1 MAKRAAKKTV
11 AGEHTVIAP
20 YDPELGIDAQLR
32 AALRDSKQSRYA
44 IAQASGI
51 SQSILSRF
59 SSGERGLTAETAERL
74 AVALGLRLALVN
86 PIGELFAHL
95 FTDIAKG
102 SSSKPRALSR
112 LAAAVHQAVTE
123 LTQVS
128 PMKPYV
134 SMADL
139 RAKLNDGRWLWLTG
153 DAKWNKM
160 EPPSRSEVD
169 AAIIELRKEGIL
181 SLSVAE
187 SRHAMTGAERDACLA
202 IDGRPHSLV
211 SFTSKIR
218 GES

>member
-1 MAKRAAKKTV
+1 MAKRATKKAV
-11 AGEHTVIAP
+11 AGEHKVIAP

-74 AVALGLRLALVN
+74 AVALGLRLALVT
-86 PIGELFAHL
+86 PSAAAFGWLLTEFV
-95 FTDIAKG
+95 T
-102 SSSKPRALSR
+102 ALSPQPQELVR
-112 LAAAVHQAVTE
+112 RAMIE
-123 LTQVS
+123 LTRVS

-139 RAKLNDGRWLWLTG
+139 RAKLQDGGWLS
-153 DAKWNKM
+153 KSHS

-169 AAIIELRKEGIL
+169 AAIIEWRREGTL

-187 SRHAMTGAERDACLA
+187 SRHAMTAAERDACLE